1 MAMPVFAQYAGPAIL
16 SRGEAPSAM
25 TGAVLDFLPFVDVSG
40 VYSTGLSGVL
50 LNAQGN
56 VANAASAGV
65 QIAGGISGSHRWR
78 HTSIGLSY
86 RGDYT
91 RYFRESQYNGVNQS
105 MLFNITHQI
114 NRHIMFSSSTAF
126 GIINRDYGLL
136 SSLSPSVP
144 FDPSQNYV
152 PTTDFFDNRTIYVNS
167 SFNLVYQKSTRLSFA
182 FGGGLATTIRS
193 SSALYGVN
201 GVFARGDMQYRLDKN
216 MTIGASYGYTHY
228 LFTGLESSTDAH
240 TFNANFGWRMSRN
253 WELSSYGGVAR
264 VETKFIQNVAVDP
277 TIAAIIG
284 ITESSEVIYG
294 VIYTPSL
301 GVRLS
306 RTFHKGV
313 ASVGVTHGFTPGNGL
328 FLTSTATNVIAS
340 YNYTGMI
347 KRWSIGTAVNHQ
359 DAVSIGNVI
368 GTYGGTSVSGNLSR
382 RMTGSLN
389 IVGGASVFRYDSA
402 SFNKYNLFVYSVH
415 LGLGWTP
422 GDVPIRFW

>member
-1 MAMPVFAQYAGPAIL
+1 
-16 SRGEAPSAM
+16 
-25 TGAVLDFLPFVDVSG
+25 
-40 VYSTGLSGVL
+40 
-50 LNAQGN
+50 
-56 VANAASAGV
+56 
-65 QIAGGISGSHRWR
+65 
-78 HTSIGLSY
+78 
-86 RGDYT
+86 
-91 RYFRESQYNGVNQS
+91 
-105 MLFNITHQI
+105 
-114 NRHIMFSSSTAF
+114 
-126 GIINRDYGLL
+126 
-136 SSLSPSVP
+136 
-144 FDPSQNYV
+144 V